1 MNAQEYNLN
10 IRPGYGYSQTVKV
23 SQDDIG
29 RPLEFHLYDGMD
41 MLAITT
47 GTVITIHATKPS
59 GLGFTETCTW
69 SGSTASISTTES
81 MTQESGAF
89 PAELV
94 ITSGDDVL
102 GTANFTFCVE
112 RSPHQTGTTDGV
124 AEDLQDIYEQ
134 LDDLKE
140 DIENISGIS
149 DDVKTALLAIAQ
161 NVVYKNADADYYQ
174 NLYDALYPPAQTYTV
189 TNTLTG
195 CTTSNTAIAVTENA
209 PYSATITASSG
220 YSLTGAT
227 VSITMGGTDITATAY
242 NNGAISIASVTGNLI
257 ITVTAV
263 AVTLSSISAVY
274 TQSGTV
280 YDTDS
285 LDSLKADLVV
295 TATWSDSSTTT
306 VDSADYTL
314 SGTLTAGT
322 STVTVSYGGKTTT
335 FSVTVTQEILYSL
348 PSSMTFNGSS
358 DYVDTGVK
366 LLENDI
372 DFTIAFTETNGT
384 IAQQNTLFH
393 CMTEDLPYPGMSMM
407 RTSTSGKYD
416 IGGLKPNGTKTAC
429 KYANGTTN
437 KCVFRHTAGTNIYT
451 LSSKTGS
458 TLNSVLTVEAQ
469 DGYVTT
475 AKNLLIGCYQ
485 QTDGTKGR
493 YWTGTVSDFTIY
505 NRVLTDDEVTA
516 YLGGS

>member
-134 LDDLKE
+134 LDDLKNE
-140 DIENISGIS
+140 ISGLGGLS
-149 DDVKTALLAIAQ
+149 DDVKAALMA
-161 NVVYKNADADYYQ
+161 VVNHVGWENTSGQQYIDA
-174 NLYDALYPPAQTYTV
+174 LEAALYPPA
-189 TNTLTG
+189 TL
-195 CTTSNTAIAVTENA
+195 V
-209 PYSATITASSG
+209 
-220 YSLTGAT
+220 
-227 VSITMGGTDITATAY
+227 
-242 NNGAISIASVTGNLI
+242 
-257 ITVTAV
+257 
-263 AVTLSSISAVY
+263 SISAVY

-280 YDTDS
+280 YDNDT

-295 TATWSDSSTTT
+295 TAHYDDSTTAT
-306 VDSADYTL
+306 VTAYTL

-322 STVTVSYGGKTTT
+322 STITVSYGGKTTT
-335 FSVTVTQEILYSL
+335 FSVTVTHATQQYTITNTLTNCTNSNTAVVINENAEYTGVL
-348 PSSMTFNGSS
+348 TADA
-358 DYVDTGVK
+358 DYVLGTVVVTMGGTDITGTAY
-366 LLENDI
+366 NAGDGSI
-372 DFTIAFTETNGT
+372 TIQSVTGNIEIEATATAAPITIEATFPLTLTWNSGNTNRTLTKQLGAQGT
-384 IAQQNTLFH
+384 QYRV
-393 CMTEDLPYPGMSMM
+393 EVDV
-407 RTSTSGKYD
+407 TSISSSNAYIYVGATGA
-416 IGGLKPNGTKTAC
+416 GGTKTEFA
-429 KYANGTTN
+429 KFNGEGQIGTTGTITKTVTLN
-437 KCVFRHTAGTNIYT
+437 QHTAGAQVIQLSCNKGTETANQTAVISAIRIY
-451 LSSKTGS
+451 
-458 TLNSVLTVEAQ
+458 
-469 DGYVTT
+469 
-475 AKNLLIGCYQ
+475 
-485 QTDGTKGR
+485 
-493 YWTGTVSDFTIY
+493 
-505 NRVLTDDEVTA
+505 EV
-516 YLGGS
+516 